1 MDDNKIKFFLSNL
14 GTDLMNFS
22 KNPPVASH
30 TGGVWQWQVQSCR
43 NIILLILKNHG
54 TSLNDESLQT
64 LQTEVEVIVN
74 SRPLTIETLSDPSRP
89 MPLSSANLLTA
100 KTKVIMPPPGN
111 FDQPDIYS
119 WRKWRR
125 IQHLVNEFR
134 SRRKKG
140 FLSTLQSWQ
149 KWSDLKE
156 NIKSGD
162 AVLLKTN
169 NTNWNEWPMERVVE
183 KMPDKDGPI
192 RSVKLCIRSKNNSY

>member
-1 MDDNKIKFFLSNL
+1 
-14 GTDLMNFS
+14 MNFS

-30 TGGVWQWQVQSCR
+30 MGGVWEWQVQSCR

-89 MPLSSANLLTA
+89 MPLSSANLLTS

-134 SRRKKG
+134 SRWKKG